1 MLKYNIEKKIGKEK
15 QEKRKKN
22 VITELNELSLSEFEK
37 EKVFFQIFL
46 LENRISTY
54 FTDTIR

>member
-37 EKVFFQIFL
+37 EKVFFKVF
-46 LENRISTY
+46 
-54 FTDTIR
+54 F

>member
-37 EKVFFQIFL
+37 EKVFFKF
-46 LENRISTY
+46 
-54 FTDTIR
+54 FF